1 MFLRA
6 KNRFKDGKLHRY
18 WSIVESQRLRS
29 GRVIQRQVLY
39 LGEINDSQKEAWC
52 KSIAVLDESR
62 ARARQIAIFPDDRCV
77 PEVGCEVVQVRLRE
91 LSVRRARQ
99 WGACWLAC
107 EIWSWLS
114 LDAFWAP
121 RLEPSRK
128 GTNWLN
134 VLKTLVCYRLIDPGS
149 EWRLHRQWY
158 ERSAM
163 GDLLGEDAA
172 IAQAD
177 TLYRCH
183 DKLVVHKQ
191 ALFSYLRTRW
201 TAMFDE
207 SFEVLL
213 YDLTSTYFECDM
225 PDGETDKRKFGHSRD
240 KRSDCVQVVI
250 ALIVTP
256 RGLPVAYEVMPGN
269 TSDKTTLWDF
279 VQKIEKQYGNVS
291 RTWIMD
297 RGIPTE
303 ETLEKMRAA
312 DPPISYLVG
321 TPKGRLTALEKQFL
335 QLPWEETRESVKV
348 KLVAHEKDLYILARS
363 EGRVNKERAM
373 RKRRLKKLIKR
384 LRELQ
389 TQDLTRDQLL
399 LKLGAAKKEAGRA
412 YHLLDIHLPAENEC
426 ITVDTFYF
434 NLKKDKL
441 RIARRREGHYLLR
454 SNLAN
459 EAPAKLWEL
468 YIQLTEIEQA
478 FKELKNDLEIR
489 PIHHQKEDRIEAHIF
504 IAFIAYCM
512 QITLRQRLRTLAPGL
527 TARAVLEKMAGI
539 QMVDVHVPTTD
550 GRHLILSRYT
560 DPDAD
565 QQLLLARL
573 KMSLPQQPPPRIAAS
588 VPAAA
593 PVRM

>member
-52 KSIAVLDESR
+52 KSIAVLDESK
-62 ARARQIAIFPDDRCV
+62 AWARQIAIFPDDRCV

-172 IAQAD
+172 VAQAD

-191 ALFSYLRTRW
+191 ALFSHLRTCW

-213 YDLTSTYFECDM
+213 YDLTSTLIWS
-225 PDGETDKRKFGHSRD
+225 PKNGH
-240 KRSDCVQVVI
+240 
-250 ALIVTP
+250 
-256 RGLPVAYEVMPGN
+256 
-269 TSDKTTLWDF
+269 
-279 VQKIEKQYGNVS
+279 
-291 RTWIMD
+291 
-297 RGIPTE
+297 
-303 ETLEKMRAA
+303 
-312 DPPISYLVG
+312 
-321 TPKGRLTALEKQFL
+321 
-335 QLPWEETRESVKV
+335 
-348 KLVAHEKDLYILARS
+348 HE
-363 EGRVNKERAM
+363 
-373 RKRRLKKLIKR
+373 
-384 LRELQ
+384 
-389 TQDLTRDQLL
+389 
-399 LKLGAAKKEAGRA
+399 
-412 YHLLDIHLPAENEC
+412 
-426 ITVDTFYF
+426 F
-434 NLKKDKL
+434 
-441 RIARRREGHYLLR
+441 
-454 SNLAN
+454 
-459 EAPAKLWEL
+459 W
-468 YIQLTEIEQA
+468 
-478 FKELKNDLEIR
+478 
-489 PIHHQKEDRIEAHIF
+489 
-504 IAFIAYCM
+504 
-512 QITLRQRLRTLAPGL
+512 
-527 TARAVLEKMAGI
+527 
-539 QMVDVHVPTTD
+539 
-550 GRHLILSRYT
+550 
-560 DPDAD
+560 
-565 QQLLLARL
+565 
-573 KMSLPQQPPPRIAAS
+573 
-588 VPAAA
+588 
-593 PVRM
+593 